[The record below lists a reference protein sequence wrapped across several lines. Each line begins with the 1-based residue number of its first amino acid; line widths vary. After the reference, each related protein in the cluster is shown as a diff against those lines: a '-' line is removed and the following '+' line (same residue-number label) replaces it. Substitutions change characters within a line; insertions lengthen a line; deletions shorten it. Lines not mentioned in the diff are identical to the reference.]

1 MRAAA
6 TLRRLIRAAP
16 RACAGGGAAPRGQ
29 GDHLHQR
36 CAGCGGEAAQGCR
49 ASVERGGRC
58 ACAPRAPGADAP
70 RPRRAVGNPHALGQ
84 KPLSFNRQVG
94 CRCSRRAKAPA
105 APDPGG
111 AQQRLCG
118 APPSQPR
125 ARVATRCRYR
135 NARCR
140 WRRTYAAA
148 WQRQPP
154 AVALSGRCG
163 GKLTRSGAAGAVARH
178 RAVPAGPPQGP
189 GAVLQ
194 GAGPP
199 ACAAAAPH
207 ARRFTCSRQLRASVP
222 QEAVDRARET
232 LTKVRASRGR
242 RTRAITTG
250 ADLRFPRSSCKT
262 DSRRRGRL
270 LRLARRADD
279 PQGGVCRL
287 RNAIEVLLGRLMR
300 ARLCSSAPRLR
311 RTSRTAT
318 G

>member
-1 MRAAA
+1 MERSS
-6 TLRRLIRAAP
+6 
-16 RACAGGGAAPRGQ
+16 GARG
-29 GDHLHQR
+29 LNS
-36 CAGCGGEAAQGCR
+36 AL
-49 ASVERGGRC
+49 
-58 ACAPRAPGADAP
+58 RAPGADAP
-70 RPRRAVGNPHALGQ
+70 RPRPAVGNPHALGQ

-94 CRCSRRAKAPA
+94 CRCSRRSQSARSPGSALRAATAARGTAAAMRLARRDALPTAHRAPRHA
-105 APDPGG
+105 ARGCRG
-111 AQQRLCG
+111 
-118 APPSQPR
+118 
-125 ARVATRCRYR
+125 VAT
-135 NARCR
+135 
-140 WRRTYAAA
+140 AAE
-148 WQRQPP
+148 RST
-154 AVALSGRCG
+154 LSGRSG
-163 GKLTRSGAAGAVARH
+163 GKLTWLGAAGAVARH
-178 RAVPAGPPQGP
+178 RAVPAGPSQGP

-199 ACAAAAPH
+199 ARAAAALH
-207 ARRFTCSRQLRASVP
+207 ACPFTRSRLLRASAS